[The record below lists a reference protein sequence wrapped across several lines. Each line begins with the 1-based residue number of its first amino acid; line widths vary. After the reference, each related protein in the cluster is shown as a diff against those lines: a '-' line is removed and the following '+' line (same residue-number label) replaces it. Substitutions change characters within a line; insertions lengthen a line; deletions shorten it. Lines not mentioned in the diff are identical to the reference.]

1 MTYYSIVSFTFCIIN
16 HIFYINLYKLYQ
28 DIIIIYLKINKS
40 YCRKI
45 IPITKSLYNIGI
57 DAGDNLMNILLNKN
71 DVIPNESKISF
82 IIPELD
88 DEYNI
93 KLLIGNNILGS
104 DNIILDNIMIK
115 STEKVLFLT
124 ITFEICYIFINVETK
139 SHIIYSN
146 VVKYYNNDI
155 EYYEK
160 DIDVESLKIQFEVN
174 QLIKQVNKRINN
186 NSIVLSDDEKII
198 LNEKLTKIQN
208 NITTLS
214 NQKLLDIKNTLKTKF
229 FLD

>member
-1 MTYYSIVSFTFCIIN
+1 MTYYSIISFTCRVIN
-16 HIFYINLYKLYQ
+16 HILYIKSYELYQ
-28 DIIIIYLKINKS
+28 TIIIIYLKINKS
-40 YCRKI
+40 YCRKL
-45 IPITKSLYNIGI
+45 IPLTRSLYNIGI
-57 DAGDNLMNILLNKN
+57 DAGDNIMNILLNTSN
-71 DVIPNESKISF
+71 SIPNESKISF
-82 IIPELD
+82 VIPELD

-93 KLLIGNNILGS
+93 KVLVGNNILAT
-104 DNIILDNIMIK
+104 DNIILDDIMIK
-115 STEKVLFLT
+115 CNEKVLFLT
-124 ITFEICYIFINVETK
+124 LTFEICYIFITIETK
-139 SHIIYSN
+139 CKTIYAN
-146 VVKYYNNDI
+146 IVKYNNDI
-155 EYYEK
+155 IPYYNK

-208 NITTLS
+208 NITTLT